1 MTITRSVAFSIVL
14 AFASVVQAQDTQGDI
29 ETSEQRD
36 GQLERGGVDVA
47 PEPGDAKGIDAADW
61 AIPALAVP
69 DYKPLASELLR
80 EGAMIHRRQGR
91 LLGSPGGGRVFVF
104 DELEGQPTP
113 APMIVMPSVR
123 LTEMERLLTSREGNV
138 TFLLTGETFVYQ
150 GRNYVLPAGFTTL
163 EKAQQE
169 AEEGAREVQG
179 GDETGRLIESLRA
192 EAEADRAGERRR
204 LLPRRELARDGEM
217 ITSKRGRVRR
227 SGLGGW
233 EFITDNDVSGGTG
246 RPGDEATPH
255 VLLPCLL
262 LESIERDIGDT
273 GKGEQLVLS
282 GTIHVYE
289 GEGYLLPS
297 SYRLVRPDAEGLSS
311 GQ

>member
-1 MTITRSVAFSIVL
+1 MNVARSVSAALCLTL
-14 AFASVVQAQDTQGDI
+14 ASTAPGQ
-29 ETSEQRD
+29 ETSESTDTNQARSGHLD
-36 GQLERGGVDVA
+36 RGGVEVA
-47 PEPGDAKGIDAADW
+47 PEPGTSTEGVADW

-69 DYKPLASELLR
+69 DYKPRASELLR

-91 LLGSPGGGRVFVF
+91 LLGSPGGGRVYVF
-104 DELEGQPTP
+104 DDVEGRPTP
-113 APMIVMPSVR
+113 APMIVIPSVR

-138 TFLLTGETFVYQ
+138 TFLLTGETFVYH
-150 GRNYVLPAGFTTL
+150 GRNYVLPTGFTTL
-163 EKAQQE
+163 EKVQQE
-169 AEEGAREVQG
+169 EEEEAAEIEG

-192 EAEADRAGERRR
+192 EAEGDRSDDRRR
-204 LLPRRELARDGEM
+204 LTTQREIARDGEM
-217 ITSKRGRVRR
+217 LTAKRGRVRR
-227 SGLGGW
+227 SGRGGW
-233 EFITDNDVSGGTG
+233 EFITDNDTPSAPR

-273 GKGEQLVLS
+273 GKGEAFVLS

-289 GEGYLLPS
+289 GESYLLPS
-297 SYRLVRPDAEGLSS
+297 SYRLVRPDAQGLTS